1 MRPKKLSSSIPVVLK
16 PLLTSDSPEGLVT
29 AQNAEFLIHQIGNGA
44 REAAFPTSSQVV
56 LLLQVRGPHGETQRC
71 PQPVGTQTVAGHLIC
86 EKCRG
91 SGAVAGPRKAWEGR
105 RALVYTAS
113 GQGRG
118 PCHMTVEVSGTSS
131 SSHPYFWSKTT
142 PGVSA
147 WVPSPH
153 VICTGK
159 FDINY

>member
-1 MRPKKLSSSIPVVLK
+1 MVLK

-29 AQNAEFLIHQIGNGA
+29 AQNAGFLIQQIGNGA
-44 REAAFPTSSQVV
+44 RECAFPTSSQVV
-56 LLLQVRGPHGETQRC
+56 LLLQVRSPHGETQRC
-71 PQPVGTQTVAGHLIC
+71 PQYVGTQTVAGHLIC

-91 SGAVAGPRKAWEGR
+91 SGAVAGERC
-105 RALVYTAS
+105 RAPVHATF
-113 GQGRG
+113 GQGRRSR
-118 PCHMTVEVSGTSS
+118 HVTVEVNGTP

-147 WVPSPH
+147 WVTSPH

-159 FDINY
+159 FDIKY